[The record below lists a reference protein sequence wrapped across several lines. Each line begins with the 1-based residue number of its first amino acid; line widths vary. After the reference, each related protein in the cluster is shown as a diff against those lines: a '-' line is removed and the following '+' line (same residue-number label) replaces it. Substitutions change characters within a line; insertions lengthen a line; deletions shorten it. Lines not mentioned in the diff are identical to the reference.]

1 MIVGSAIGLSLV
13 IAVAIES
20 PHASLSD
27 SAVRM
32 QMSSQQ
38 KSAVIQPLMRSATDC
53 IVRAVAADPKF
64 QSSMSPGAINE
75 LIVASMSVCI
85 EPMRAMIEAHDR
97 LYGEGSGQAF
107 FMGPYLEVLPAAVS
121 RQVRSNLQ

>member
-1 MIVGSAIGLSLV
+1 MLAGPVFGLSLV
-13 IAVAIES
+13 IAVALES

-27 SAVRM
+27 SASRM

-53 IVRAVAADPKF
+53 IVHAVVTDPKF
-64 QSSMSPGAINE
+64 HPAMLPGDIND
-75 LIVASMSVCI
+75 LIVASMPICI
-85 EPMRAMIEAHDR
+85 EPMRAMIGAYDR
-97 LYGEGSGQAF
+97 LYGEGTGQVF
-107 FMGPYLEVLPAAVS
+107 FMGPYLDVLPAAVS